1 MEAFSPINIVLLY
14 LIWGIFIA
22 LGGVGVGNGSS
33 RGEQI
38 VAGGGVNTQGGMPF
52 SNTKGV
58 FPSLPPEYAFGYKFM
73 CDKCFVFLSANAAIT
88 NKQSSN
94 VVVIQFSVIFL
105 YSFICF

>member
-1 MEAFSPINIVLLY
+1 
-14 LIWGIFIA
+14 
-22 LGGVGVGNGSS
+22 
-33 RGEQI
+33 
-38 VAGGGVNTQGGMPF
+38 MPF

-58 FPSLPPEYAFGYKFM
+58 FPSLPPEYVFGYKFM

-88 NKQSSN
+88 NKRSSN